1 MLFVRSDDLKPGMR
15 LAKPIYDKNGV
26 LLYNRNTKLSHQSIV
41 SIKNFNLIGIYILE
55 PAEPL
60 PPMTEL
66 DIEFE
71 RMQTVSVFALIEVYK
86 QLQKSNETA
95 ALEPLVQEL
104 VRTYGHLEHKMN
116 FIQNMRSAE
125 DYLYKHSLNTA
136 ILCALMS
143 HKMNVKAEQQA
154 DLVAAALLHDLGQI
168 YLPDEILKQTAEPS
182 EAVRNEIKRTY
193 TEGNKLCQESPS
205 LSANTKKILAEC
217 HTILH
222 IRGTQVNSE
231 PSVLTKIL
239 VVADAYDSIT
249 AMQLNGEPSSPYR
262 ALMHFQ
268 RNTRI
273 YGAPIIAA
281 LTASIDILAAGTCVE
296 LTNGLTGLVI
306 SGDRADC
313 CRPAI
318 LSFHDNQIYD
328 LGDSGTFA
336 QAKVLDV
343 MKSMDNRAIKDPEVY
358 KQWQKDYPEMFEQ
371 VKMQNF
377 LEFFHS
383 F

>member
-1 MLFVRSDDLKPGMR
+1 MLFVRSDDMKPGMR
-15 LAKPIYDKNGV
+15 LAKPIYNKNGV
-26 LLYNRNTKLSHQSIV
+26 LLYNRNTKLNHQSIV

-60 PPMTEL
+60 PPMSEM

-71 RMQTVSVFALIEVYK
+71 RMQTVSVFS
-86 QLQKSNETA
+86 LQESYLQFQKTGESAT
-95 ALEPLVQEL
+95 LDSL
-104 VRTYGHLEHKMN
+104 VRDILSSYGDLDHKIN

-125 DYLYKHSLNTA
+125 DYLYKHSLNVA
-136 ILCALMS
+136 ILCALIS
-143 HKMNVKAEQQA
+143 HKMNIKPEQQVE
-154 DLVAAALLHDLGQI
+154 LVTAALLHDLGQI
-168 YLPDEILKQTAEPS
+168 FLPDEILKQTAEPS

-193 TEGNKLCQESPS
+193 SEGNKLCQESHS
-205 LSANTKKILAEC
+205 LTPTTKKILAEC

-222 IRGTQVNSE
+222 IRGAQMDAE
-231 PSVLTKIL
+231 PSVLSKIL

-268 RNTRI
+268 RNTKM

-281 LTASIDILAAGTCVE
+281 LTSSIDILAAGTCVE
-296 LTNGLTGLVI
+296 LTNGLTGLVV

-343 MKSMDNRAIKDPEVY
+343 MKTMDNRPIKDPEVY
-358 KQWQKDYPEMFEQ
+358 IQWQKDYPEMFEQ
-371 VKMQNF
+371 VKMQSF
-377 LEFFHS
+377 LEFFNS